1 MTRTGL
7 ALLVLLLGCKS
18 SDKQGDCD
26 KLFAASNAA
35 AEHANAS
42 PMIEGT
48 PDQIASTAAANV
60 TAFAESKKM
69 LTDVE
74 LKDKTVAGLRDQL
87 AANLDQ
93 RIALFQSMVTAGKS
107 NDEAA
112 FNAAKDDED
121 AADTA
126 EDAIDKQIASYCGR

>member
-7 ALLVLLLGCKS
+7 AFLVLLFGCGGG
-18 SDKQGDCD
+18 DKQGDCD

-35 AEHANAS
+35 AEHANAA

-60 TAFAESKKM
+60 TAFSEAKKM
-69 LTDVE
+69 LTDLQ

-93 RIALFQSMVTAGKS
+93 RLALFQKMVTAGQS
-107 NDEAA
+107 NDEGA
-112 FNAAKDDED
+112 FNGAKSDED
-121 AADTA
+121 VADTA
-126 EDAIDKQIASYCGR
+126 EETI